1 MSPEIQNNTSN
12 PWIQYMR
19 SGDFEEAWKLS
30 DRMLQRGN
38 NSSNYNLPRHFQSI
52 WDGTPLEG
60 KRVLVRCY
68 HGLGDTIQFIRYAP
82 LLKSICRE
90 VIVWVQPPLLPILLS
105 LPAIDCILPLHDGVP
120 DVEYDVDVEV
130 MELPHIFRTT
140 LSTVPSKIPYLQV
153 EPKFLSSQHKQFS
166 VGLVWKSGDWNEC
179 RSIPFSFL
187 NPLAKIQGIQLYI
200 LQSGATAAGCQDD
213 FGINPGE
220 FCLYDYAR
228 VISGLDLVITVDS
241 MPAHLAGALGTPVW
255 TLLHTEADWRWME
268 KRSNSPWYPTMRLFR
283 QEREGDWEPV
293 INMVTKELENI
304 VKRDNSDSFKPGII
318 SK

>member
-1 MSPEIQNNTSN
+1 MSREIQNNTSN
-12 PWIQYMR
+12 PWIQHMR

-38 NSSNYNLPRHFQSI
+38 NRSNYNLPRHFQSI
-52 WDGTPLEG
+52 WDGTSLEG

-68 HGLGDTIQFIRYAP
+68 HGLGDTIQFIRYAS

-90 VIVWVQPPLLPILLS
+90 LIVWVQPPLLPILQLM
-105 LPAIDCILPLHDGVP
+105 PAIDCVLPLHDGVP
-120 DVEYDVDVEV
+120 DVEYDVDVEI

-140 LSTVPSKIPYLQV
+140 IATLPSKIPYLQV
-153 EPKFLSSQHKQFS
+153 EPKFLSSQHEQFS
-166 VGLVWKSGDWNEC
+166 VGLVWKAGDWNEC

-200 LQSGATAAGCQDD
+200 LQSGAIAAGCQDD
-213 FGINPGE
+213 FGIYPGE
-220 FCLYDYAR
+220 FCLYDYAG
-228 VISGLDLVITVDS
+228 VISGLDLLITVDS

-255 TLLHTEADWRWME
+255 TLLHTEADWRWMD
-268 KRSNSPWYPTMRLFR
+268 KRSDSPWYPTMRLFR
-283 QEREGDWEPV
+283 QEREGDWESV
-293 INMVTKELENI
+293 INMVIKELENI
-304 VKRDNSDSFKPGII
+304 VKRENSDLVKRGLI